1 MAVAGSTYKKKNIPK
16 AVREAL
22 WIQYYPSKF
31 RAKCQTTWCP
41 NQITAF
47 DFQAGH
53 NIPESKGGATSL
65 ENLVPICS
73 RCNSSMGNQYTF
85 IEWCQFH
92 SSKKSFVQ
100 KLFSCLTILFSTNL
114 TNWSLIGTQSQ
125 VSPGYFEFNDRF
137 ATNYPKRFY
146 KLAH

>member
-100 KLFSCLTILFSTNL
+100 KLFSCLTIPPFRRE
-114 TNWSLIGTQSQ
+114 
-125 VSPGYFEFNDRF
+125 VSISNPSILPTPLSDMPP
-137 ATNYPKRFY
+137 TSVSDPKV
-146 KLAH
+146 HP